1 MHAHCVLFT
10 VFERLFLE
18 VNVDLDEDFSVA
30 FARQKAT
37 P

>member
-30 FARQKAT
+30 FARHLGS